1 MPEHTHPHGADD
13 QARVVIEMEHVSFA
27 YNAVPVL
34 EDVNLK
40 VVEREFIGII
50 GPNGGGKTTLLRLI
64 LGLLQPGTGRI
75 LVFGRP
81 PARAASMLGY
91 VPQHMQFDRDFPV
104 SVLDVVLMSLAGRAG
119 LGPYRR
125 RHLRAAEEAL
135 DTVELLHYRDR
146 PFAGLSGGQRQ
157 RVLIARALAADPRM
171 LLFDE
176 PTANVDTSA
185 GEKLYQILA
194 RLNRK
199 MTILVVSHDIGF
211 VHQYITSVVCVNR
224 RVRIHPTSALDGR
237 NITELYGED
246 MSLIRH
252 DHRCSREGHTCLNS

>member
-1 MPEHTHPHGADD
+1 MPEQSASGA
-13 QARVVIEMEHVSFA
+13 AEEHRVVIDMEHVSFA
-27 YNAVPVL
+27 YDTAVVL
-34 EDVNLK
+34 EDVDLK
-40 VVEREFIGII
+40 IEEREFIGII

-64 LGLLQPGTGRI
+64 LGLLQPTRGRI
-75 LVFGRP
+75 RVFGRP
-81 PARAASMLGY
+81 PAKAASMLGY
-91 VPQHMQFDRDFPV
+91 VPQHMQFDRYFPV

-119 LGPYRR
+119 LGPFRR
-125 RHLRAAEEAL
+125 RHLRAAEKAL
-135 DTVELLHYRDR
+135 ATVELLDHRDR
-146 PFAGLSGGQRQ
+146 HFAGLSGGQRQ
-157 RVLIARALAADPRM
+157 RVLIARALAAEPKM